1 MGFHI
6 RQGLTFIM
14 YHVSSDFLT
23 NSYNKGGLISV
34 MALSGLFLLITEYGL
49 EYPEFYNK
57 LYALLE
63 PSMFIAKYRARF
75 FEVQHFFLVFFFFHL
90 FKDLLLKIKFCLQL
104 LDLSLKSP
112 LLPSYLAAAF
122 AKKLGRMA
130 LKSPPAGALIVIA
143 IVHNLLRRHPSIN
156 CLVHQVTLLLDIID
170 AEIWIYLS
178 CSAYG
183 SSYVRQWYI
192 PALCAEIW

>member
-1 MGFHI
+1 MPGGFPYPAGTDLH
-6 RQGLTFIM
+6 
-14 YHVSSDFLT
+14 HVPCFQWLLDQFLQQRRSYQCNGFERPFLT
-23 NSYNKGGLISV
+23 DNWIWAGVSWVLQQTVRPARAFNVYSKISCSILWGAACFFCFCFCFV
-34 MALSGLFLLITEYGL
+34 LF
-49 EYPEFYNK
+49 F
-57 LYALLE
+57 
-63 PSMFIAKYRARF
+63 
-75 FEVQHFFLVFFFFHL
+75 VFQF

-156 CLVHQVTLLLDIID
+156 CLVHQVILLLDIID
-170 AEIWIYLS
+170 VKIWI
-178 CSAYG
+178 
-183 SSYVRQWYI
+183 
-192 PALCAEIW
+192 

>member
-1 MGFHI
+1 
-6 RQGLTFIM
+6 
-14 YHVSSDFLT
+14 
-23 NSYNKGGLISV
+23 

-75 FEVQHFFLVFFFFHL
+75 FEVQCFFCFCFVLFFLPHF
-90 FKDLLLKIKFCLQL
+90 FKDLLLKIRFCLQL

-156 CLVHQVTLLLDIID
+156 CLVHKVILLLDIID
-170 AEIWIYLS
+170 VKIWI
-178 CSAYG
+178 
-183 SSYVRQWYI
+183 
-192 PALCAEIW
+192 